1 MRFLLQW
8 FQMALTERIVMI
20 KAEIIEEAK
29 KRLIEVYNPI
39 AIYIFGSYAWGT
51 PTEESDLDL
60 LIVVDES
67 DEKSYKRPVAG
78 YRALRGLR
86 IPKDLIVKTKQE
98 FESSASNVTTL
109 LYKIKNDGEL
119 IYARA

>member
-1 MRFLLQW
+1 
-8 FQMALTERIVMI
+8 MI
-20 KAEIIEEAK
+20 KKAIIEEVK

-39 AIYIFGSYAWGT
+39 AIYVFGSYAWGT

-67 DEKSYKRPVAG
+67 TEKSYKRPVAG
-78 YRALRGLR
+78 HHALRGLG
-86 IPKDLIVKTKQE
+86 IAKDLIVKTKKE
-98 FESSASNVTTL
+98 FESSSGNVTTL
-109 LYKIKNDGEL
+109 VYKIKKDGKL

>member
-1 MRFLLQW
+1 VGL
-8 FQMALTERIVMI
+8 AERIFME
-20 KAEIIEEAK
+20 KETIIEEIK
-29 KRLIEVYNPI
+29 KRLIEVYNPV
-39 AIYIFGSYAWGT
+39 AIYVFGSYAWGT
-51 PTEESDLDL
+51 PTEDSDLDL

-98 FESSASNVTTL
+98 FERSASNVTTL
-109 LYKIKNDGEL
+109 LYKIKKDGEL

>member
-1 MRFLLQW
+1 
-8 FQMALTERIVMI
+8 MI
-20 KAEIIEEAK
+20 EKEIIEEVK

-39 AIYIFGSYAWGT
+39 AIYVFGSYAWGS

-60 LIVVDES
+60 FVIVDES

-78 YRALRGLR
+78 HRALRGLD
-86 IPKDLIVKTKQE
+86 IAKDLIVKTKQE
-98 FESSASNVTTL
+98 FEDSAENVSTL
-109 LYKIKNDGEL
+109 GYKIKKDGKL